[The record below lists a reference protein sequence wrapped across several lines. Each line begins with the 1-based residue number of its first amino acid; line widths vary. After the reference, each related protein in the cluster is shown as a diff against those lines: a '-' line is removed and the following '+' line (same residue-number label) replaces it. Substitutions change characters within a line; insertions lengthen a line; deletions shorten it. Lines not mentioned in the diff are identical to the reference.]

1 VTKPGSGDDSKK
13 LNIRLDSGSAL
24 PLYRQIVDQI
34 WVEVVEGSLAA
45 GERMPTLR
53 HLAIAL
59 GVHPDTI
66 ARAYHELELL
76 GVLHSRRGEGTFVV
90 LKPVQRSELE
100 RRRQLEKMCVSAVAE
115 AKGIGFSADDMIE
128 IIKELRDQR
137 GS

>member
-1 VTKPGSGDDSKK
+1 MTRPGSGDDSKK
-13 LNIRLDSGSAL
+13 LNIQLDPGSPL

-34 WVEVVEGSLAA
+34 WVEVVDGSLAA

-53 HLAIAL
+53 QLAIAL

-76 GVLHSRRGEGTFVV
+76 GVVLSRRGEGTFVG
-90 LKPVQRSELE
+90 LKPAERSELE
-100 RRRQLEKMCVSAVAE
+100 RRRQLEEMCVTAVAG
-115 AKGIGFSADDMIE
+115 AKRIGFSADDMIE
-128 IIKELRDQR
+128 IIKELREQR

>member
-1 VTKPGSGDDSKK
+1 VTRPGSGDDSKK
-13 LNIRLDSGSAL
+13 LNIRLDPGSAL

-34 WVEVVEGSLAA
+34 WVEVVDGSLAA
-45 GERMPTLR
+45 GARMPTLR

-66 ARAYHELELL
+66 ARAYHELDLL
-76 GVLHSRRGEGTFVV
+76 GVLHSRRGEGTFVG
-90 LKPVQRSELE
+90 LKPAERSELE
-100 RRRQLEKMCVSAVAE
+100 RRRQLEALCVAAVAD
-115 AKGIGFSADDMIE
+115 AKGIGFSADDMLE